1 MRIEFG
7 IWDHF
12 ERRSDVAVADQY
24 QQKIDLL
31 QAAEQLG
38 FYGYLVAEHHLSP
51 LDLAPSPSIFLAAL
65 AQATRT
71 LRIGS
76 LVHVLP
82 LYHPVR
88 LVQEFCMLDQI
99 SRGRLDI
106 GVGRGVRSVEHEWFG
121 FSPDESR
128 RRNDEM
134 LAILVSAM
142 ATGTIGASG
151 AYYQI
156 PAAPL
161 DLLPVQRPYPPLWY
175 AGGTDFAGRH
185 RMNFLTRSVDE
196 VLRYWSL
203 VDQHA
208 GSAERLNPHVAEPLA
223 GITRHMVVRR
233 TDAEAIA
240 VARRAWPVYQR
251 NWEAT
256 SLRMPN
262 GQVAHA
268 RVDEFDAVLSENRNL
283 LVGSP
288 ETVSGTLR
296 QWRDQLADKPSFYFA
311 PAVQWGDISPA
322 ESLATIQLFATEVM
336 PTVRARAAA
345 RTP

>member
-12 ERRSDVAVADQY
+12 ERRASVPVADQY
-24 QQKIDLL
+24 HQKIELL
-31 QAAEQLG
+31 RAAEQLG

-71 LRIGS
+71 LRVGS

-88 LVQEFCMLDQI
+88 LVQELCMLDQI
-99 SRGRLDI
+99 SRGRLDVGI
-106 GVGRGVRSVEHEWFG
+106 GRGVRSVEHEWFG
-121 FSPDESR
+121 FSPEESR
-128 RRNDEM
+128 RRNDEIR
-134 LAILVSAM
+134 AILVGAM
-142 ATGTIGASG
+142 TTGIIGGSG
-151 AYYQI
+151 PYYEI
-156 PAAPL
+156 PEAPL
-161 DLLPVQRPYPPLWY
+161 DVLPVQRPYPPFWY

-185 RMNFLTRSVDE
+185 GLNFVTRSVDE
-196 VLRYWSL
+196 VARYWTL
-203 VDQHA
+203 VAEHA
-208 GSAERLNPHVAEPLA
+208 DSPERLNPHVAEPLA
-223 GITRHMVVRR
+223 GITRHMVIRP

-251 NWEAT
+251 NFEAT

-262 GQVAHA
+262 GQVARA
-268 RVDEFDAVLSENRNL
+268 RVDEFDAVLAENRNL

-288 ETVSGTLR
+288 ETVSHTLHEWVGR
-296 QWRDQLADKPSFYFA
+296 LEGAPSFYFA
-311 PAVQWGDISPA
+311 PAVQWGDITSA
-322 ESLATIQLFATEVM
+322 EALTSLNLFATDVM
-336 PTVRARAAA
+336 PTLRPDPVGLGR
-345 RTP
+345 